1 MSLSTAGEC
10 TVPRPECPKC
20 GRQMMRIGVTPGGRV
35 RWQCRAGGGS
45 RAYCYSTTDPK
56 ATHVKKQDGT
66 QKRSQKTPVFTR
78 SLGGVTTLVI
88 TAAQNATPAH
98 KPFVKALELLCQ
110 ERNGEILAVPLRYKN
125 PTSRWTAS
133 QANEDVWA
141 PELTPYLCNERKRL
155 NKNLVLLGDVRV
167 QPTASSP
174 LTGFD
179 AMTHSESAILA
190 HTKVQSRTVATPQ
203 NRTPKILSTTGA
215 ATVRNYTDS
224 RAGKQGEFH
233 HTLGALLVELKGK
246 KFQLR
251 RINADKKTGSFIELD
266 RHYGVDWMSSGVA
279 DAQPALALVHGD
291 THVDFA
297 DPKVVK
303 AQDELAAF
311 LKVKHRVFHDLL
323 DGYAVNPHHN
333 GNPFNAIAKAQND
346 RADARAEVMRALEFL
361 EDRSTGAE
369 IVVVPSNHD
378 DFLSRWIIS
387 QDWRTA
393 PGNAEFYLETAL
405 AMVCSTALDPET
417 GTRYTAP
424 FTYWGRKFFQVRDE
438 PVRFL
443 DRDESFIVADI
454 EVGMHG
460 DRGPNGAR
468 GSLKNLR
475 RIGAK
480 TIIGHSHSPGEDEG
494 GMQVGT
500 STRLKLEYT
509 SGPSG
514 WLNTDALIYANGKR
528 TLINY
533 IDGEYRL

>member
-1 MSLSTAGEC
+1 MKA
-10 TVPRPECPKC
+10 PDCPKC
-20 GRQMMRIGVTPGGRV
+20 GRTMHRGSQTPAGRV
-35 RWQCRAGGGS
+35 RWQCRAGIGS
-45 RAYCYSTTDPK
+45 RGYCYSTTDAK
-56 ATHVKKQDGT
+56 ANHVKKQDGT
-66 QKRSQKTPVFTR
+66 HKRAQKTPIFTR

-98 KPFVKALELLCQ
+98 KGFVKSLELLCK

-141 PELTPYLCNERKRL
+141 PELMPYLCNERKRL

-167 QPTASSP
+167 QPTAASP
-174 LTGFD
+174 LTGFE
-179 AMTHSESAILA
+179 ALTHGESAILA

-203 NRTPKILSTTGA
+203 SRMPKILSTTGA
-215 ATVRNYTDS
+215 ATVRNYTDT

-233 HTLGALLVELKGK
+233 YALGALLVELKGK
-246 KFQLR
+246 KFQVR

-266 RHYGVDWMSSGVA
+266 RYYGVDWEKDGVA
-279 DAQPALALVHGD
+279 DAPPALALVHGD

-297 DPKVVK
+297 DPRVVK
-303 AQDELAAF
+303 AQDNLAKF
-311 LKVKHRVFHDLL
+311 LKVKRRVFHDLL
-323 DGYAVNPHHN
+323 DGYSVNPHHH
-333 GNPFNAIAKAQND
+333 GNPFNAIAKAQNN
-346 RADARAEVMRALEFL
+346 RADARAEVIRALEFL
-361 EDRSTGAE
+361 ARRRQDGAE
-369 IVVVPSNHD
+369 LIVASSNHD
-378 DFLSRWIIS
+378 DFLSRWIVN
-387 QDWRTA
+387 QDWRTT

-405 AMVCSTALDPET
+405 AMVKSTVLDSS
-417 GTRYTAP
+417 GTQYAAP
-424 FTYWGRKFFQVRDE
+424 FTYWGRMFFEQI
-438 PVRFL
+438 PGVRFL
-443 DRDESFIVADI
+443 DRDESYTVADI
-454 EVGMHG
+454 ELGLHG
-460 DRGPNGAR
+460 DKGPNGAR

-475 RIGAK
+475 RIGVK

-533 IDGEYRL
+533 IEGEYRL